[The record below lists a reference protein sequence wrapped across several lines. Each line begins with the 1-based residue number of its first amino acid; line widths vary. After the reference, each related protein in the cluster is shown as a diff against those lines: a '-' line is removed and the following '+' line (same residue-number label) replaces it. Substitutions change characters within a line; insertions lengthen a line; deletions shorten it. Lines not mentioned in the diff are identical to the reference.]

1 MPQYKYTEQ
10 AENDL
15 ESITDY
21 TLKNWGPRQADIYL
35 DGLEDLAQNL
45 ADSPDL
51 GTNRDALIQGMISFP
66 YASHIL
72 YYLKQPHGITV
83 VRVLHK
89 RMDPQ
94 RHLFSL

>member
-15 ESITDY
+15 ESITVY
-21 TLKNWGPRQADIYL
+21 TLKNWGVRQTDIYL

-51 GTNRDALIQGMISFP
+51 GTSR
-66 YASHIL
+66 
-72 YYLKQPHGITV
+72 
-83 VRVLHK
+83 
-89 RMDPQ
+89 
-94 RHLFSL
+94 

>member
-10 AENDL
+10 AENEL

-21 TLKNWGPRQADIYL
+21 TLKNWGVRQADIYL

-45 ADSPDL
+45 ADSPAL
-51 GTNRDALIQGMISFP
+51 GTSRDALIQGMISFP
-66 YASHIL
+66 YVSHIL

-83 VRVLHK
+83 V
-89 RMDPQ
+89 
-94 RHLFSL
+94 